1 MDSQLTLRC
10 FNISSSLPPIPANN
24 NLTTIPSHLYY
35 NPNGKAISQLIS
47 SLLARSTFSIYDVQS
62 FLKQVTSDNIE
73 TWDVSAIVKIKP
85 VTSTIIYLSIILALF
100 IVLSVIFCIV
110 SCTNCC
116 KREPV
121 EVSL

>member
-10 FNISSSLPPIPANN
+10 FNISSSLPPIPTNN

-85 VTSTIIYLSIILALF
+85 VTSTIIYLSITLALF
-100 IVLSVIFCIV
+100 IVLSVIFCII

>member
-1 MDSQLTLRC
+1 MALELTC
-10 FNISSSLPPIPANN
+10 FNISSPLPPIPSNN
-24 NLTTIPSHLYY
+24 NLTSIPNHLYY

-47 SLLARSTFSIYDVQS
+47 SSLARSTFSIYDVQS

-73 TWDVSAIVKIKP
+73 TEDVSTIVKIKP

-100 IVLSVIFCIV
+100 IVLSAIFCIV